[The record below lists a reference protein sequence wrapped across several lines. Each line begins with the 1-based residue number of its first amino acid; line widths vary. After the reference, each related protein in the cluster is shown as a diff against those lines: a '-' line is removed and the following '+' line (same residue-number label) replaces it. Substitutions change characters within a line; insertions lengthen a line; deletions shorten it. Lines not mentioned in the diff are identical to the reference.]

1 MVLATELGKH
11 FEHVNK
17 FISSTRVADE
27 AVLDGSG
34 RSPRQSTISLNNQ
47 TNSDN
52 NEDAEL
58 RTLVKRVLIKVA
70 GRLIF
75 DRYSQKSICFSL
87 LLLLLLSWTSY
98 NYLMFQTYQTQR
110 DHAKL
115 VLNGPDAFAKSTLS
129 RRPRSRT
136 RACPLSCRLV

>member
-27 AVLDGSG
+27 ALDGSG

-47 TNSDN
+47 TSDN

-70 GRLIF
+70 GW
-75 DRYSQKSICFSL
+75 S
-87 LLLLLLSWTSY
+87 
-98 NYLMFQTYQTQR
+98 
-110 DHAKL
+110 HARSSVFFL
-115 VLNGPDAFAKSTLS
+115 VAG
-129 RRPRSRT
+129 
-136 RACPLSCRLV
+136 

>member
-1 MVLATELGKH
+1 MNHENYQTIRSNVIDMVLATELGKH

-70 GRLIF
+70 GRL
-75 DRYSQKSICFSL
+75 S
-87 LLLLLLSWTSY
+87 
-98 NYLMFQTYQTQR
+98 
-110 DHAKL
+110 
-115 VLNGPDAFAKSTLS
+115 
-129 RRPRSRT
+129 
-136 RACPLSCRLV
+136 